1 MNIFFYLVIIKFSA
15 PITLKSNPKCLGL
28 LFKKHQS
35 QNSDNLQNCPNLT
48 EMKKIWNNQKLS
60 R

>member
-15 PITLKSNPKCLGL
+15 PITLKSKCLGL

-35 QNSDNLQNCPNLT
+35 QNSDNLQIVQT
-48 EMKKIWNNQKLS
+48 
-60 R
+60 